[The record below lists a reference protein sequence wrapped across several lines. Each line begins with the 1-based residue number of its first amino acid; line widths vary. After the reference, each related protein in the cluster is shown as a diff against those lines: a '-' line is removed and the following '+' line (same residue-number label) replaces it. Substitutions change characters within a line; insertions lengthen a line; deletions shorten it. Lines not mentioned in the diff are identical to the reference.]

1 MQGWSST
8 ESFIPVAAV
17 WRESIQPSGSQRIFW
32 TFLQQRKRLAR
43 WDIRGMKMQTKTFTA
58 EKDRGKSMEKKDQT
72 RYDKA
77 MVNRIARATGH
88 LKMVRDMVEQER
100 DCSEVLIQLAAV
112 KSAVNGAGKEILKQ
126 YMEECVDQ
134 ELRQQDNEGLGKL
147 KKGID
152 SFMK

>member
-1 MQGWSST
+1 
-8 ESFIPVAAV
+8 
-17 WRESIQPSGSQRIFW
+17 
-32 TFLQQRKRLAR
+32 
-43 WDIRGMKMQTKTFTA
+43 
-58 EKDRGKSMEKKDQT
+58 
-72 RYDKA
+72 
-77 MVNRIARATGH
+77 
-88 LKMVRDMVEQER
+88 MVRDMVEQER

-134 ELRQQDNEGLGKL
+134 ELRQQDNEGMGKL

>member
-1 MQGWSST
+1 
-8 ESFIPVAAV
+8 
-17 WRESIQPSGSQRIFW
+17 
-32 TFLQQRKRLAR
+32 
-43 WDIRGMKMQTKTFTA
+43 
-58 EKDRGKSMEKKDQT
+58 MEKKDQT

-88 LKMVRDMVEQER
+88 LKMVRDMVEQEW

-134 ELRQQDNEGLGKL
+134 ELRQQDNEGMGKL

>member
-1 MQGWSST
+1 
-8 ESFIPVAAV
+8 
-17 WRESIQPSGSQRIFW
+17 
-32 TFLQQRKRLAR
+32 
-43 WDIRGMKMQTKTFTA
+43 
-58 EKDRGKSMEKKDQT
+58 
-72 RYDKA
+72 

-134 ELRQQDNEGLGKL
+134 ELRQQDNEGMGKL

-152 SFMK
+152 SFIK

>member
-1 MQGWSST
+1 
-8 ESFIPVAAV
+8 
-17 WRESIQPSGSQRIFW
+17 
-32 TFLQQRKRLAR
+32 
-43 WDIRGMKMQTKTFTA
+43 MKMQTKTFTA